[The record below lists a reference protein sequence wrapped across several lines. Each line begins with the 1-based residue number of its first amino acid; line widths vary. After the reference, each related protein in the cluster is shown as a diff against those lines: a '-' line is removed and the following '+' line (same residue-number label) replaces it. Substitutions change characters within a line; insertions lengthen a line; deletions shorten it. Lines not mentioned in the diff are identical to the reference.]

1 MGGDKNQFRFLGD
14 EEYARLSS
22 EQRTVYL
29 RAAAEAL
36 EWRQQQLRKLVQE
49 LINENRPKQT

>member
-1 MGGDKNQFRFLGD
+1 MGEDKRRFQFLGD
-14 EEYARLSS
+14 EEYARLSP

-36 EWRQQQLRKLVQE
+36 EWRQQQLRRLVQE